1 MPAPG
6 GLGGDRPDPDRL
18 PVLRPGDLCV
28 RYLGGGVYAPVP
40 GGGLHRRPPGPVTR
54 EICSG
59 WTGSFWTA
67 PQMGGGPDFPGPDV
81 EAGSI
86 LLPEAVLHRGAPDL
100 CSPQWKASKGVK
112 APLPG
117 TYAYRSDE
125 LPALRGQGG
134 ATVQPCR
141 GPQGVPLQSLCMPLR
156 DELAGKRACCK
167 MTCFAARPFF
177 GSTACGL
184 MSPDF

>member
-1 MPAPG
+1 MHLFQAEGASPETS
-6 GLGGDRPDPDRL
+6 
-18 PVLRPGDLCV
+18 
-28 RYLGGGVYAPVP
+28 
-40 GGGLHRRPPGPVTR
+40 GPVTR

-59 WTGSFWTA
+59 WTGSFGSA

-112 APLPG
+112 APLPAL
-117 TYAYRSDE
+117 YAYRSDE

-134 ATVQPCR
+134 YGPTCR

-156 DELAGKRACCK
+156 DELAEKSVLQNDL
-167 MTCFAARPFF
+167 FAARPFRLN
-177 GSTACGL
+177 SCGL